1 MAKNLAPR
9 NQPPEPVKR
18 RRGRPPK
25 PGGAT
30 PHVEVQRA
38 YRARLRQAGKVER
51 VVDAAVFEA
60 IQSRAAAAAPA
71 RPDFDPETQFIC
83 ERAVFRQLRD
93 DLERAATKLKLR
105 EEDVARIEKRNAY
118 LEAELKRVEQHNG
131 AILKEL
137 IALRQ
142 EREQEQKAPKR
153 RARDPLRR

>member
-1 MAKNLAPR
+1 
-9 NQPPEPVKR
+9 
-18 RRGRPPK
+18 
-25 PGGAT
+25 
-30 PHVEVQRA
+30 VQRA

-60 IQSRAAAAAPA
+60 IQSRAAAPA